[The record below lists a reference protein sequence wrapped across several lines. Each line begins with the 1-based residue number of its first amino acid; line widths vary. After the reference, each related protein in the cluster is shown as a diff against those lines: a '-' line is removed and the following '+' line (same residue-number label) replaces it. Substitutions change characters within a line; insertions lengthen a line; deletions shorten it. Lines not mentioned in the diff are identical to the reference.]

1 MNNRPKTPHGFARL
15 IIGDGSAVSEQKNII
30 WNMIGSFLYAFA
42 SMVLSIA
49 VVQLAGEDAGGV
61 FTFAFTTFGQHMF
74 MAAYFGIRPFQIT
87 DTGGKYSFGDY
98 LGLRLLT
105 CGAAVLT
112 GMGYVFLNGYSFEK
126 AAVVF
131 LMVVYKVIDAL
142 ADAYEA
148 EFQRGGRLYLT
159 GKSNAFRTILSVG
172 VFLASLA
179 YTKDLAAAS
188 LWAVGAQAAG
198 FLVFDVLVIR
208 ELPNVEWRSAKGKK
222 QELFAETILLF
233 CSAVLDFYIFS
244 ASKYAIEG
252 CMADRDMAV
261 FGAIFMPTSIINLV
275 AGFVIRPYLTKM
287 SFTWEMGRTR
297 RFLKIQKRIAL
308 IIAALTVLAV
318 GGAWLLGIPVLSLLY
333 PNLRTGLSQCRPAL
347 VLIIFGG
354 ALNAYMNLFYYSL
367 VIMKKQKYIFGVYGL
382 VSLMAVLVSTP
393 FVRWGGIFGGALA
406 YVVLTGALM
415 VLFGLI
421 DLAGILEHKRKNPEQ
436 RNLE

>member
-1 MNNRPKTPHGFARL
+1 MELISRL
-15 IIGDGSAVSEQKNII
+15 IIGEKSKNPEKRDII
-30 WNMIGSFLYAFA
+30 WNMAGSFLYAFA

-49 VVQLAGEDAGGV
+49 VVQIAGEDAGGI

-74 MAAYFGIRPFQIT
+74 MMAYFGIRPFQIT

-275 AGFVIRPYLTKM
+275 AGFVIRPYLTKR

-318 GGAWLLGIPVLSLLY
+318 GGAWILGIPVLSLLY

>member
-1 MNNRPKTPHGFARL
+1 MELISRL
-15 IIGDGSAVSEQKNII
+15 IIGKKSKNPEKRDII
-30 WNMIGSFLYAFA
+30 WNMAGSFLYAFA

-49 VVQLAGEDAGGV
+49 VVQIAGEDAGGI

-74 MAAYFGIRPFQIT
+74 MMAYFGIRPFQIT

-287 SFTWEMGRTR
+287 SFTGEMGRTR

>member
-1 MNNRPKTPHGFARL
+1 MELLSRL
-15 IIGDGSAVSEQKNII
+15 IIGKKSKNPEKRDII
-30 WNMIGSFLYAFA
+30 WNMAGSFLYAFA

-49 VVQLAGEDAGGV
+49 VVQIAGEDAGGI

-74 MAAYFGIRPFQIT
+74 MMAYFGIRPFQIT

-261 FGAIFMPTSIINLV
+261 FGAIFMPTSIINLL

-318 GGAWLLGIPVLSLLY
+318 GGAWILGIPVLSLLY

>member
-1 MNNRPKTPHGFARL
+1 MELISRL
-15 IIGDGSAVSEQKNII
+15 IIGKKSKNPEKRDII
-30 WNMIGSFLYAFA
+30 WNMAGSFLYAFA

-49 VVQLAGEDAGGV
+49 VVQIAGEDAGGI

-74 MAAYFGIRPFQIT
+74 MMAYFGIRPFQIT

>member
-1 MNNRPKTPHGFARL
+1 MELLSRL
-15 IIGDGSAVSEQKNII
+15 IIGKKSKNPEKRDII
-30 WNMIGSFLYAFA
+30 WNMAGSFLYAFA
-42 SMVLSIA
+42 SMVLSIS
-49 VVQLAGEDAGGV
+49 VVQIAGEDAGGI

-74 MAAYFGIRPFQIT
+74 MMAYFGIRPFQIT

-244 ASKYAIEG
+244 AAKYAIEG

>member
-1 MNNRPKTPHGFARL
+1 MELLSRL
-15 IIGDGSAVSEQKNII
+15 IIGKKSKNPEKRDII
-30 WNMIGSFLYAFA
+30 WNMAGSFLYAFA

-49 VVQLAGEDAGGV
+49 VVQIAGEDAGGI

-74 MAAYFGIRPFQIT
+74 MMAYFGIRPFQIT

-188 LWAVGAQAAG
+188 RWAVGAQAAG

-318 GGAWLLGIPVLSLLY
+318 GGAWILGIPVLSLLY

>member
-1 MNNRPKTPHGFARL
+1 MELISRL
-15 IIGDGSAVSEQKNII
+15 IIGKKSKNPEKRDII
-30 WNMIGSFLYAFA
+30 WNMAGSFLYAFA

-49 VVQLAGEDAGGV
+49 VVQIAGEDAGGI

-74 MAAYFGIRPFQIT
+74 MMAYFGIRPFQIT

-172 VFLASLA
+172 IFLASLA

>member
-1 MNNRPKTPHGFARL
+1 MELLSRL
-15 IIGDGSAVSEQKNII
+15 IIGKKSKNPEKRDII
-30 WNMIGSFLYAFA
+30 WNMAGSFLYAFA

-49 VVQLAGEDAGGV
+49 VVQIAGEDAGGI

-74 MAAYFGIRPFQIT
+74 MMAYFGIRPFQIT

-142 ADAYEA
+142 ADTYEA

-188 LWAVGAQAAG
+188 LWAVGAQAVG

-287 SFTWEMGRTR
+287 SFTWEMGRIR
-297 RFLKIQKRIAL
+297 RFLRIQKRIAL

>member
-1 MNNRPKTPHGFARL
+1 MELLSRL
-15 IIGDGSAVSEQKNII
+15 IIGKKSKNPEKRDII
-30 WNMIGSFLYAFA
+30 WNMAGSFLYAFA

-49 VVQLAGEDAGGV
+49 VVQIAGEDAGGI

-74 MAAYFGIRPFQIT
+74 MMAYFGIRPFQIT

-421 DLAGILEHKRKNPEQ
+421 DLAGILEHKRKNPEE

>member
-1 MNNRPKTPHGFARL
+1 MELLSRL
-15 IIGDGSAVSEQKNII
+15 IIGKKSKNPEKRDII
-30 WNMIGSFLYAFA
+30 WNMAGSFLYAFA

-49 VVQLAGEDAGGV
+49 VVQIAGEDAGGI

-74 MAAYFGIRPFQIT
+74 MMAYFGIRPFQIT

-159 GKSNAFRTILSVG
+159 GKSNAFRTALSVS
-172 VFLASLA
+172 VFLVSLA
-179 YTKDLAAAS
+179 YTKNLVTAS

-198 FLVFDVLVIR
+198 LLVFDVLVIR
-208 ELPNVEWRSAKGKK
+208 ELPNVEWRSEPGKK
-222 QELFAETILLF
+222 QELFAETVLLF

-244 ASKYAIEG
+244 ASKYAVEG

-297 RFLKIQKRIAL
+297 RFLRIQKRIAL

-318 GGAWLLGIPVLSLLY
+318 GGAWILGIPVLSLLY
-333 PNLRTGLSQCRPAL
+333 PNLREGLSQCRPAL

-367 VIMKKQKYIFGVYGL
+367 VIMKKQRYIFGVYGL

-421 DLAGILEHKRKNPEQ
+421 DLEGILEHKRKNPEQ
-436 RNLE
+436 RNL

>member
-1 MNNRPKTPHGFARL
+1 MELLSRL
-15 IIGDGSAVSEQKNII
+15 IIGKKSKNPEKRDII
-30 WNMIGSFLYAFA
+30 WNMAGSFLYAFA

-49 VVQLAGEDAGGV
+49 VVQIAGEDAGGI

-74 MAAYFGIRPFQIT
+74 MMAYFGIRPFQIT

-318 GGAWLLGIPVLSLLY
+318 GGAWILGIPVLSLLY

>member
-1 MNNRPKTPHGFARL
+1 MELLSRL
-15 IIGDGSAVSEQKNII
+15 IIGKKSKNPEKRDII
-30 WNMIGSFLYAFA
+30 WNMTGSFLYAFA

-49 VVQLAGEDAGGV
+49 VVQIAGEDAGGI

-74 MAAYFGIRPFQIT
+74 MMAYFGIRPFQIT

-318 GGAWLLGIPVLSLLY
+318 GGAWILGIPVLSLLY

>member
-1 MNNRPKTPHGFARL
+1 MELISRL
-15 IIGDGSAVSEQKNII
+15 IIGKKSKNPEKRDII
-30 WNMIGSFLYAFA
+30 WNMAGSFLYAFA

-49 VVQLAGEDAGGV
+49 VVQIAGEDAGGI

-74 MAAYFGIRPFQIT
+74 MMAYFGIRPFQIT

-261 FGAIFMPTSIINLV
+261 VGAIFMPTSIINLV

>member
-1 MNNRPKTPHGFARL
+1 MELLSRL
-15 IIGDGSAVSEQKNII
+15 IIGKKSKNPEKRDII
-30 WNMIGSFLYAFA
+30 WNMAGSFLYAFA

-49 VVQLAGEDAGGV
+49 VVQIAGEDAGGI

-74 MAAYFGIRPFQIT
+74 MMAYFGIRPFQIT

-131 LMVVYKVIDAL
+131 LMVVYKVI
-142 ADAYEA
+142 
-148 EFQRGGRLYLT
+148 
-159 GKSNAFRTILSVG
+159 
-172 VFLASLA
+172 ASLA

-261 FGAIFMPTSIINLV
+261 FGAIFMPTSIITLV

-318 GGAWLLGIPVLSLLY
+318 GGAWILGIPVLSLLY

>member
-1 MNNRPKTPHGFARL
+1 MELLSRL
-15 IIGDGSAVSEQKNII
+15 IIGKKSKNPEKRDII
-30 WNMIGSFLYAFA
+30 WNMAGSFLYAFA
-42 SMVLSIA
+42 SMLLSIA
-49 VVQLAGEDAGGV
+49 VVQIAGEDAGGV

-74 MAAYFGIRPFQIT
+74 MMAYFGIRPFQIT

-98 LGLRLLT
+98 LGLRLMT
-105 CGAAVLT
+105 CGAALLT
-112 GMGYVFLNGYSFEK
+112 GLAYVFINDYSIEK

-159 GKSNAFRTILSVG
+159 GKSNAFRTALSVS
-172 VFLASLA
+172 VFLVSLA
-179 YTKDLAAAS
+179 YTKNLVTAS

-198 FLVFDVLVIR
+198 LLVFDVLVIR
-208 ELPNVEWRSAKGKK
+208 ELPNVEWRSEPGKK
-222 QELFAETILLF
+222 QELFAETVLLF

-244 ASKYAIEG
+244 ASKYAVEG

-287 SFTWEMGRTR
+287 SFTWEMGRPR
-297 RFLKIQKRIAL
+297 RFLRIQKRIAL

-318 GGAWLLGIPVLSLLY
+318 GGAWILGIPVLSLLY
-333 PNLRTGLSQCRPAL
+333 PNLREGLSQCRPAL

-367 VIMKKQKYIFGVYGL
+367 VIMKKQRYIFGVYGL

-421 DLAGILEHKRKNPEQ
+421 DLEGILEHKRKNPEQ
-436 RNLE
+436 RNL

>member
-1 MNNRPKTPHGFARL
+1 MELLSRL
-15 IIGDGSAVSEQKNII
+15 IIGKKSKNPEKRDII
-30 WNMIGSFLYAFA
+30 WNMAGSFLYAFA

-49 VVQLAGEDAGGV
+49 VVQIAGEDAGGI

-74 MAAYFGIRPFQIT
+74 MMAYFGIRPFQIT
-87 DTGGKYSFGDY
+87 DTGGNYSFGDY

-318 GGAWLLGIPVLSLLY
+318 GGAWILGIPVLSLLY

>member
-1 MNNRPKTPHGFARL
+1 MELLSRL
-15 IIGDGSAVSEQKNII
+15 IIGKKSKNPEKRDII
-30 WNMIGSFLYAFA
+30 WNMTGSFLYAFA

-49 VVQLAGEDAGGV
+49 VVQIAGEDAGGI

-74 MAAYFGIRPFQIT
+74 MMAYFGIRPFQIT

>member
-1 MNNRPKTPHGFARL
+1 MELISRL
-15 IIGDGSAVSEQKNII
+15 IIGKKSKNPEKRDII
-30 WNMIGSFLYAFA
+30 WNMTGSFLYAFA

-49 VVQLAGEDAGGV
+49 VVQIAGEDAGGI

-74 MAAYFGIRPFQIT
+74 MMAYFGIRPFQIT

-112 GMGYVFLNGYSFEK
+112 GMGYVLLNGYSFEK

-308 IIAALTVLAV
+308 IIATLTVLAV

>member
-1 MNNRPKTPHGFARL
+1 MELISRL
-15 IIGDGSAVSEQKNII
+15 IIGKKSKNPEKRDII
-30 WNMIGSFLYAFA
+30 WNMAGSFLYAFA

-49 VVQLAGEDAGGV
+49 VVQIAGEDAGGI

-74 MAAYFGIRPFQIT
+74 MMAYFGIRPFQIT

-112 GMGYVFLNGYSFEK
+112 GMGYVLLNGYSFEK

-333 PNLRTGLSQCRPAL
+333 PNLRTGLSQCRQAL

>member
-1 MNNRPKTPHGFARL
+1 MELLSRL
-15 IIGDGSAVSEQKNII
+15 IIGKKSKNPEKRDII
-30 WNMIGSFLYAFA
+30 WNMTGSFLYAFA

-49 VVQLAGEDAGGV
+49 VVQIAGEDAGGI

-74 MAAYFGIRPFQIT
+74 MMAYFGIRPFQIT

-198 FLVFDVLVIR
+198 FLGFDVLVIR

-333 PNLRTGLSQCRPAL
+333 PNLQTGLSQCRPAL

-354 ALNAYMNLFYYSL
+354 ALNAYMKLFYYSL

>member
-1 MNNRPKTPHGFARL
+1 MELLSRL
-15 IIGDGSAVSEQKNII
+15 IIGKKSKNPEKRDII
-30 WNMIGSFLYAFA
+30 WNMTGSFLYAFA

-49 VVQLAGEDAGGV
+49 VVQIAGEDAGGI

-74 MAAYFGIRPFQIT
+74 MMAYFGIRPFQIT

-318 GGAWLLGIPVLSLLY
+318 GGAWILGIPVLSLLY

-421 DLAGILEHKRKNPEQ
+421 DLAGILEHKRKNLEQ

>member
-1 MNNRPKTPHGFARL
+1 MELISRL
-15 IIGDGSAVSEQKNII
+15 IIGKKSKNPEKRDII
-30 WNMIGSFLYAFA
+30 WNMTGSFLYAFA

-49 VVQLAGEDAGGV
+49 VVQIAGEDAGGI

-74 MAAYFGIRPFQIT
+74 MMAYFGIRPFQIT

-112 GMGYVFLNGYSFEK
+112 GMGYVLLNGYSFEK

-382 VSLMAVLVSTP
+382 VRLMAVLVSTP